1 MQSGRPIRNCAQEV
15 GLDGGMLSGDA
26 MLDVEYLLA
35 PVGSDRPLVYCYR
48 TGILRPQMKNALREI
63 ADRDATYLFG
73 CQPGEI
79 GLVSHSSL
87 LPGIAIC
94 DWSKEKA
101 STASALIPEA
111 LAALKTSERCSIALF
126 VRYDDALFAHPSWP
140 EAKIYCLLIEEQLV
154 TSETLALALKYLQ
167 TTNDLIRSHNLAEQP
182 ELQAY
187 FNEIM
192 EEQQSIELPDLIQE
206 FEKTILLNSHLDPG
220 KRLRTVND
228 GRNRSA
234 ILRPLREFVTSKS
247 SYALAEL
254 IRGLE
259 RKYRDGWRVSE
270 LTFELFRVTQKL
282 LNRSDL
288 SARAE
293 RAAGYGAMPG
303 HDLAAPVWAATL
315 LAWTDRLL
323 EQDSQLIS
331 TPRPDL
337 FLVTVDQ
344 LGRDVMRRCSPQ
356 MAGDPLVGLW
366 SDIRKAI
373 ATSLSDADEP
383 KNQKMKLV
391 SEFATYLSRPET
403 ENSRWITRLLGLIT
417 TPGDMPG
424 LDLGVTLP
432 NSSGLSEP
440 TALPD
445 PPAFADIVGH
455 KSAVESLRNRFN
467 SHAHSTPVIV
477 FGPDGVGK
485 RTLARVYARA
495 LLCEGKLEEGSAPCG
510 RCEACK
516 YFDAG
521 SFGLIEFDAA
531 AVNASAVRE
540 LLQDL
545 RYASFSNHRIIIV
558 SNPERAPRI
567 VDTLLKT
574 LEAGFSS
581 TTFLFL
587 VSSLRDLSAAGQ
599 SRFAILRLRPLEP
612 YHARRLSNAFL
623 ASAGFVCDDDRVLD
637 LIVAEGRGL
646 PGRLQRLCKR
656 VLHAGTGSLHE
667 ARRALGLEWV
677 EEAVSYWRALLG
689 EEYQSIRTSEVPPIV
704 ACSKATERVRLVL
717 EQLLRFSSARS
728 GGMELAPAFLH
739 LRQDLTDLFHLLEQR
754 AAERELS
761 AAELVSELAQ
771 HWTADE
777 YADAAGFEGAGLRSR
792 EIILGRLFPADRVA
806 CEIRSAYGSLERT
819 SDSTNNA

>member
-1 MQSGRPIRNCAQEV
+1 MQNGPPIRNYAQEV
-15 GLDGGMLSGDA
+15 GPDGGMLSGDA

-35 PVGSDRPLVYCYR
+35 PVWSDRPLVYCYR
-48 TGILRPQMKNALREI
+48 TGILRLQMKNALREI

-73 CQPGEI
+73 FEPRDI
-79 GLVSHSSL
+79 GLVSHQSL
-87 LPGIAIC
+87 FPGIAIC
-94 DWSKEKA
+94 DWSEENA
-101 STASALIPEA
+101 PIASALIPEA
-111 LAALKTSERCSIALF
+111 QAALKTSEGCSIALF
-126 VRYDDALFAHPSWP
+126 VRYDDALLAHPFWP
-140 EAKIYCLLIEEQLV
+140 ETKTNCFLVEEPLV
-154 TSETLALALKYLQ
+154 TSETLRLALKYLE
-167 TTNDLIRSHNLAEQP
+167 TTSDLIRSRSLVEQP
-182 ELQAY
+182 EFQAY
-187 FNEIM
+187 FTEII

-206 FEKTILLNSHLDPG
+206 FDKTILLNSHVDAG
-220 KRLRTVND
+220 KRLRTETE

-234 ILRPLREFVTSKS
+234 ILRPLREFVASKS

-259 RKYRDGWRVSE
+259 RKYRDGWRVPE
-270 LTFELFRVTQKL
+270 LTNELFRVTQKL

-293 RAAGYGAMPG
+293 RATGYGAMPG

-331 TPRPDL
+331 KPRPDL

-356 MAGDPLVGLW
+356 MAGDPLVGSW

-373 ATSLSDADEP
+373 ATSVSDGGEP

-391 SEFATYLSRPET
+391 SEFAAYLSRPEA
-403 ENSRWITRLLGLIT
+403 ENSRWIARLRGLLT
-417 TPGDMPG
+417 TSGEMPG
-424 LDLGVTLP
+424 QDLEVTLP
-432 NSSGLSEP
+432 TSSSLSKP
-440 TALPD
+440 TALTD
-445 PPAFADIVGH
+445 PPTFADIVGH
-455 KSAVESLRNRFN
+455 QSAVESLRNRFK
-467 SHAHSTPVIV
+467 SHAHSTPVLLC
-477 FGPDGVGK
+477 GPDGVGK

-495 LLCEGKLEEGSAPCG
+495 LLCEGELEKGSAPCG
-510 RCEACK
+510 RCEACMD
-516 YFDAG
+516 FDTG

-531 AVNASAVRE
+531 AVNASAVRG

-545 RYASFSNHRIIIV
+545 RFASFSNHRTIIV

-574 LEAGFSS
+574 LEAESAS

-587 VSSLRDLSAAGQ
+587 VSSLRDLSAPGQ
-599 SRFAILRLRPLEP
+599 SRFAVLRLRPLEP
-612 YHARRLSNAFL
+612 HHARRLSEGFL

-646 PGRLQRLCKR
+646 PGRLQKLCER

-677 EEAVSYWRALLG
+677 EDAVSYWRELLG
-689 EEYQSIRTSEVPPIV
+689 EEYQPIRASEVPPVV
-704 ACSKATERVRLVL
+704 AGSKATERVLLVL
-717 EQLLRFSSARS
+717 EQLLQFSSARS
-728 GGMELAPAFLH
+728 GGMEVAPAFLH
-739 LRQDLTDLFHLLEQR
+739 LHQDLTDLFRLLEQR
-754 AAERELS
+754 AAERKLS
-761 AAELVSELAQ
+761 AAELASELAQ
-771 HWTADE
+771 LWIADE
-777 YADAAGFEGAGLRSR
+777 YTDAIGFVGAGLKSR
-792 EIILGRLFPADRVA
+792 EIILGRLFPVD
-806 CEIRSAYGSLERT
+806 
-819 SDSTNNA
+819 